1 MVKPGNTPFPN
12 IPNTFRCAKLLSSL
26 SFQAHLC
33 LAHSLTHCH
42 SSHVGPVAFAM
53 AAMALA
59 LGHGHGH
66 VGVRHGRL
74 GQLGTQRGT
83 RHSNHSGHARHS
95 AATHGTQGT
104 RHWGAKHAWRK
115 NAQNGTW
122 SLGAVNLK
130 SQVSKSFCW
139 GCHHIT
145 ILIRFYAF
153 HSVSTSS
160 TKAHEGLE

>member
-1 MVKPGNTPFPN
+1 MRQVAEFPLLPGPSVPGTFLDTLPFQPC
-12 IPNTFRCAKLLSSL
+12 R
-26 SFQAHLC
+26 
-33 LAHSLTHCH
+33 
-42 SSHVGPVAFAM
+42 PVAFAM

-59 LGHGHGH
+59 LGHGHGHVGH